1 MGYFVTDEVDRIELE
16 VGSWVDI
23 KRRMS
28 YGDQQKLMGHFI
40 KLSADMTTP
49 DIDLAS
55 GNILMLVI
63 NIKAW
68 NLTDDKGKEVK
79 LSQGAI
85 EKLEPAVAERIA
97 LAINDRNQPPKA

>member
-1 MGYFVTDEVDRIELE
+1 MRHFVTDEVDRIELGE
-16 VGSWVDI
+16 GSWVDI

-28 YGDQQKLMGHFI
+28 YGDQQKLMGHFV

-68 NLTDDKGKEVK
+68 NLTDDTGKEVK

-85 EKLEPAVAERIA
+85 EKLDPAVAEKIA
-97 LAINDRNQPPKA
+97 VEINNRNQPPKA